1 MRCGRRQCRRC
12 GGGGGGGGD
21 VVVVMLFVSFDF
33 QVVAATAGGFYC
45 ALCLKR
51 VVGVTPQLRIPACLA
66 QSRGTCNTHRSR
78 ERFKRM

>member
-1 MRCGRRQCRRC
+1 MAVGSA
-12 GGGGGGGGD
+12 GDVVVEVVVGGD